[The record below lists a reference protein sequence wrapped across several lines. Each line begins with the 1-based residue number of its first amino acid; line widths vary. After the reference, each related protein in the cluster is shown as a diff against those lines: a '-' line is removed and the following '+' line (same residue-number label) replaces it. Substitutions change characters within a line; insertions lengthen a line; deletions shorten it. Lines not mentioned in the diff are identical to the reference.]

1 MPEWPWRYWSRSK
14 VVVHDTP
21 SHASD
26 HLCLI
31 WKESIQNCRPYRA
44 DTACGTDGRTDGR
57 TDGLTDGRTEGVK
70 PIYPPTTRIM
80 SNICPIILH
89 QSTYGYIMSY
99 WNKATL
105 YYHPFILMLIFFW
118 VFLALEK
125 KFNVCVKLCLKL
137 YMQGILCIH
146 IYIYTCNTKLKQTL
160 WLSSIWHLYD
170 IQSSATL
177 MLSVVPVKTC
187 RYIVPSLISYW
198 RNKSCKTTIFLLIHI
213 KSQILFTFLILWSN
227 LGKKYGDHHINQ
239 RLHLVYIINLLDK
252 IPIFSLVVEC
262 LKGTNEKE
270 IKMNQRC
277 YFAWIMHFPINNVWL
292 FSGVRQCIQNYPT
305 Q

>member
-1 MPEWPWRYWSRSK
+1 M
-14 VVVHDTP
+14 
-21 SHASD
+21 HAN
-26 HLCLI
+26 
-31 WKESIQNCRPYRA
+31 KESAIFIQSFYMPTNGNEQYLSHHFTPKHVWIYNVILKQSH
-44 DTACGTDGRTDGR
+44 TV
-57 TDGLTDGRTEGVK
+57 LP
-70 PIYPPTTRIM
+70 PIY
-80 SNICPIILH
+80 
-89 QSTYGYIMSY
+89 SY
-99 WNKATL
+99 AD
-105 YYHPFILMLIFFW
+105 FFFW

-125 KFNVCVKLCLKL
+125 KINVCVKLCLKL